1 MSAGAAVRALTP
13 IAAVRRAIP
22 DWLELTKVRL
32 TSMVVMTAA
41 VGYLLGSGSA
51 ISWIGLAWALVG
63 IGLVAGGA
71 AALNQ
76 FMERDLDALM
86 ERTRDRP
93 LPAGRTSPRAAMVG
107 GIAIAAV
114 GLATLAA
121 TSGPLATILS
131 AASMAIYLLVYTPM
145 KRWSTWNTLVGAVPG
160 ALPPVL
166 GWAAAA
172 EEISRE
178 AWLPFGIM
186 FLWQI
191 PHFFSIAWICRRD
204 YARAGFWM
212 LPVADPLGP
221 GMGRW
226 SVLCAAGLVPAG
238 WFAMRAGMGGA
249 LYATIAALVGL
260 GFTALAWRFAARRGD
275 REARSLFFYS
285 LCYLPIVLIG
295 LAMADR
301 L

>member
-1 MSAGAAVRALTP
+1 MSVGSATMAPTNRLARRV
-13 IAAVRRAIP
+13 IA

-41 VGYLLGSGSA
+41 VGYLLGSGSVV
-51 ISWIGLAWALVG
+51 SWVGLAWALAG

-93 LPAGRTSPRAAMVG
+93 VPAGRTSPRSAMAG
-107 GIAIAAV
+107 GLVLALA
-114 GLATLAA
+114 GLAMLAI
-121 TSGPLATILS
+121 TSGPLAAILS
-131 AASMAIYLLVYTPM
+131 ASSLAMYLLIYTPM

-172 EEISRE
+172 GEVPRE

-212 LPVADPLGP
+212 LPVADPLGW
-221 GMGRW
+221 GTGGW
-226 SVLCAAGLVPAG
+226 AVICAAGLVPAG
-238 WFAMRAGMGGA
+238 WFAMGVGMAGTA
-249 LYATIAALVGL
+249 FAAFAALAGIV
-260 GFTALAWRFAARRGD
+260 FTGLAWRFAARRGD
-275 REARSLFFYS
+275 GEARALFLYS
-285 LCYLPIVLIG
+285 LCYLPVVLIG
-295 LAMADR
+295 LAAADR